1 MSSVPFPFDTN
12 MECEFDLDF
21 ARVRKPLVSG
31 QIKLLPSDF
40 VVDEILGFK
49 PTGEGEHVFLQVRKK
64 GLNTGWV
71 AEKLAAFCGIRHFD
85 VGFAGR
91 KDRHAVTTQWFSC
104 YLPGKEVDW
113 SLIQIEGLEVLDNTR
128 HVRKLRKGDLEGN
141 RFKIVVRDIVPDIG
155 NQHEVEEEESTK
167 STKRVERVSLENS
180 IRAIIDDIRINGF
193 PNYYGEQRFGFC
205 GNNLIKAMEYFQT
218 TIRSKSERARGREQ
232 GNGKNRRR
240 DKRGR
245 KTDIYISAA
254 RSCLF
259 NTWLAQ
265 KVETNCWQSVAN
277 NEGPL
282 YGDDVDPK
290 LFANGCHQQ
299 LCEGLN
305 SLRIKEAARQVLVR
319 PENLTWDLE
328 MLDITDPCAVIN
340 SAQMNLVLGF
350 DLPKGVYATSLL
362 REILRYEVT

>member
-1 MSSVPFPFDTN
+1 MSSVPISVDTDI
-12 MECEFDLDF
+12 EWGFDLDF
-21 ARVRKPLVSG
+21 TRVRRPLFSG
-31 QIKLLPSDF
+31 QIKSVPSDF

-71 AEKLAAFCGIRHFD
+71 AEQIAAFCGIRHFD

-113 SLIQIEGLEVLDNTR
+113 SLVQIEGLEILDITR
-128 HVRKLRKGDLEGN
+128 HTRKLRKGDLDGN
-141 RFKIVVRDIVPDIG
+141 RFKIVVRDIVPAIAD
-155 NQHEVEEEESTK
+155 EVEEEVEVK
-167 STKRVERVSLENS
+167 STERISLENS
-180 IRAIIDDIRINGF
+180 IRTVINDIRINGF

-205 GNNLIKAMEYFQT
+205 GNNLIKAIEYFQT
-218 TIRSKSERARGREQ
+218 TIRSKGESERVKES
-232 GNGKNRRR
+232 GKNRRR

-265 KVETNCWQSVAN
+265 KVETHCWQTVDN

-282 YGDDVDPK
+282 YGDDVDQN
-290 LFANGCHQQ
+290 LFTSGSLRQ

-305 SLRIKEAARQVLVR
+305 SLRIKEAVRQVVVH
-319 PENLTWDLE
+319 PDNLTWDLAP
-328 MLDITDPCAVIN
+328 LDVTDSGVEIN
-340 SAQMNLVLGF
+340 SAQVDLVLEF